1 MNFLI
6 EWCILVFEYVEVP
19 HFHQLFLPLIDISK
33 LVNHHARF
41 GSQPIRI
48 AFTFTINVQLFGLN
62 GQAGRCVVVQSEK
75 QMSHRASAT
84 KAKYQHNQGI
94 EG

>member
-1 MNFLI
+1 M
-6 EWCILVFEYVEVP
+6 EVP
-19 HFHQLFLPLIDISK
+19 HFHQFLLPLIDISK

-75 QMSHRASAT
+75 NVSESVQFNESKASEVVPVVACNEWALT
-84 KAKYQHNQGI
+84 FAHI
-94 EG
+94 